1 MVDKELININRKVED
16 ANYRYKMPKLT
27 TVVQGSGGGM
37 KTRLTNLVDVAR
49 ALKVKTDCSF
59 FIIFRSSNLHW
70 Y

>member
-37 KTRLTNLVDVAR
+37 KTRLSNLVDVAR

-59 FIIFRSSNLHW
+59 YFIFRSFNFYW